1 MPWSGKCRWISPRR
15 CSSACRSTLVTKLLS
30 GLRFT
35 SNPAASIDSTSER
48 AAEEN
53 SSALV
58 WKRSMSCAG
67 ISLRMSMRL
76 FFHPFLSEF
85 HILFLHRRP
94 RDLVCDHFTILA
106 LGVFLPGV
114 VERREVNLLRVVR
127 QVIFHRIGQVGDFAV
142 RHASLHQ
149 QPLARQPY
157 RDQVT
162 HDAIT

>member
-15 CSSACRSTLVTKLLS
+15 WSSTRRSTLVTKLLS

-48 AAEEN
+48 AEEEN

-58 WKRSMSCAG
+58 RKRSMSRAG

-76 FFHPFLSEF
+76 FSHPFLSDF

-114 VERREVNLLRVVR
+114 VERREVNLLRVRR
-127 QVIFHRIGQVGDFAV
+127 QMTPHRRRQIGNIGI
-142 RHASLHQ
+142 RHGRFLICRAG
-149 QPLARQPY
+149 
-157 RDQVT
+157 
-162 HDAIT
+162 